1 MLVSRSRDKLIN
13 AILYFAER
21 TRGLG
26 KIKLFKLLYLLDF
39 EHFRQT
45 GRSVTGM
52 EYRAWKMGPVP
63 AALVQ
68 IWDDLDP
75 DLAEAIEIR
84 PEKVYDYVRENV
96 VPKRQFDDAHF
107 SPRELRILADLAAR
121 YAEDLSEKMIDI
133 THDENGAW
141 ASVWQDGA
149 GSDQVIDYRLALA
162 ESDPN
167 REAILQAAAEYEAI
181 ERVNAARIARPQ
193 RRLAT
198 G

>member
-1 MLVSRSRDKLIN
+1 MLVSHSRDKLIN
-13 AILYFAER
+13 AILYFAEH

-45 GRSVTGM
+45 GRPVTGM

-63 AALVQ
+63 AELVQ
-68 IWDDLDP
+68 IWDDLDA
-75 DLAEAIEIR
+75 DLAEAIEVR

-96 VPKRQFDDAHF
+96 VPKRRFNDTHF
-107 SPRELRILADLAAR
+107 TPRELRILGELAAR
-121 YAEDLSEKMIDI
+121 YVEDLSEKLIDV

-141 ASVWQDGA
+141 ARVWQDGA
-149 GSDQVIDYRLALA
+149 GSDQVIGYRLALA
-162 ESDPN
+162 ENDPN
-167 REAILQAAAEYEAI
+167 RETILKAAAEYEAI
-181 ERVNAARIARPQ
+181 ERASATNARPP
-193 RRLAT
+193 RRLAA

>member
-1 MLVSRSRDKLIN
+1 MLVSRFRDKLIN

-45 GRSVTGM
+45 GRPVTGM

-68 IWDDLDP
+68 IWDDLDA
-75 DLAEAIEIR
+75 DLAEAMEIR

-96 VPKRQFDDAHF
+96 IPKRRFDDANF
-107 SPRELRILADLAAR
+107 TPRELRILAELAAR
-121 YAEDLSEKMIDI
+121 YADDPSDKMIDV
-133 THDENGAW
+133 THAENGAW
-141 ASVWQDGA
+141 ARVWQDGA

-162 ESDPN
+162 ENDPN
-167 REAILQAAAEYEAI
+167 REAILHAAAEYEAI
-181 ERVNAARIARPQ
+181 ERATRVARPK

>member
-1 MLVSRSRDKLIN
+1 
-13 AILYFAER
+13 
-21 TRGLG
+21 
-26 KIKLFKLLYLLDF
+26 
-39 EHFRQT
+39 
-45 GRSVTGM
+45 M

-63 AALVQ
+63 AELVQ
-68 IWDDLDP
+68 IRDDLDP

-96 VPKRQFDDAHF
+96 IPKQRFDDAHF

-141 ASVWQDGA
+141 ASVWQDGT
-149 GSDQVIDYRLALA
+149 GSDQVIAYRLALA
-162 ESDPN
+162 DNDPN

-181 ERVNAARIARPQ
+181 ERVNAVRVARPQ

>member
-1 MLVSRSRDKLIN
+1 MLVSRYRDKLIN

-45 GRSVTGM
+45 GRPVTGM

-68 IWDDLDP
+68 IWDDLDA

-96 VPKRQFDDAHF
+96 IPKRRFHDAHF
-107 SPRELRILADLAAR
+107 TPRELRILADLAER
-121 YAEDLSEKMIDI
+121 YADDLSEKMSDI
-133 THDENGAW
+133 THAENGAW
-141 ASVWQDGA
+141 ARVWQDGA
-149 GSDQVIDYRLALA
+149 GSDQVINYRLALA
-162 ESDPN
+162 ENDPN

-181 ERVNAARIARPQ
+181 EQAARAARPQ
-193 RRLAT
+193 RRLAA